1 MPFRY
6 RAGSLIKSE
15 STLKWSL
22 NIVNCRSTLIAL
34 YHMYTILLKPNKN
47 ELLQVQVQLNRINDG
62 NCHKVLN
69 LLSSNYQQI
78 LSEDANQINLKAP
91 TIPLVDHNIWYCF
104 FDNHILLLSSSD
116 STVFASWNFNPCEM
130 QILPASLSPPAA
142 AHSWVI
148 RIPWWHGNSKGTSK
162 GEHSPER
169 DRETRKLVLLED

>member
-1 MPFRY
+1 MVVKYSKLQINFNC
-6 RAGSLIKSE
+6 
-15 STLKWSL
+15 TLSHVYDVIEAEQEWASA
-22 NIVNCRSTLIAL
+22 SA
-34 YHMYTILLKPNKN
+34 M
-47 ELLQVQVQLNRINDG
+47 QLNRINDG

-104 FDNHILLLSSSD
+104 FDNRILLLSSSD
-116 STVFASWNFNPCEM
+116 STVFASWSFNPCEM

-162 GEHSPER
+162 GEYSPER
-169 DRETRKLVLLED
+169 DRDTQACFIGGLTCD